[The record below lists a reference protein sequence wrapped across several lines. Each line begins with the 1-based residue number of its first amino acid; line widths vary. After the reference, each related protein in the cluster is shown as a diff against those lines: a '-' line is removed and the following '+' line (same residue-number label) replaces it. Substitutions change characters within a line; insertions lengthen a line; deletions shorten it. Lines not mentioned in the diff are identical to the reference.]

1 MPLGDTKE
9 LALAEGMND
18 LAAYAYNTERE
29 RLVLIGSAKKDASVS
44 KTLARI
50 CFVSASPCC

>member
-18 LAAYAYNTERE
+18 LASYGYNTERE
-29 RLVLIGSAKKDASVS
+29 SAKRKNG
-44 KTLARI
+44 R
-50 CFVSASPCC
+50 

>member
-18 LAAYAYNTERE
+18 LAAYAYSNALTERE
-29 RLVLIGSAKKDASVS
+29 RLVLIGKRKNG
-44 KTLARI
+44 R
-50 CFVSASPCC
+50 